1 MKIIKTISYK
11 DAILYYD
18 GLMHCDIVES
28 NYRFNFSFI
37 TKIYYNMM
45 QLSEVIQ
52 QYEIQRKD
60 LESEYD
66 EDTDGYEEKNKL
78 LLNDETTIEICLID
92 INEAISLRFSYDTIS
107 KLYFMVDLD
116 TVVL

>member
-1 MKIIKTISYK
+1 MK
-11 DAILYYD
+11 
-18 GLMHCDIVES
+18 
-28 NYRFNFSFI
+28 
-37 TKIYYNMM
+37 
-45 QLSEVIQ
+45 LSEVIQ

-60 LESEYD
+60 LKSECG
-66 EDTDGYEEKNKL
+66 EDTDEYEEKNKL

-92 INEAISLRFSYDTIS
+92 INEAMSLRFSYDTIS

>member
-1 MKIIKTISYK
+1 MKISKTISYK

-37 TKIYYNMM
+37 TKFYYNMM
-45 QLSEVIQ
+45 QLSEAIQ

-60 LESEYD
+60 LESEC
-66 EDTDGYEEKNKL
+66 G
-78 LLNDETTIEICLID
+78 D
-92 INEAISLRFSYDTIS
+92 INEAMALRFSYGTIS
-107 KLYFMVDLD
+107 KLYFMIDLD

>member
-1 MKIIKTISYK
+1 
-11 DAILYYD
+11 
-18 GLMHCDIVES
+18 
-28 NYRFNFSFI
+28 
-37 TKIYYNMM
+37 M

-60 LESEYD
+60 LESEWG
-66 EDTDGYEEKNKL
+66 EDTDEYEEKNKL
-78 LLNDETTIEICLID
+78 LLNNETTIEICLID
-92 INEAISLRFSYDTIS
+92 INEAMSLRFSYDSIS

>member
-1 MKIIKTISYK
+1 
-11 DAILYYD
+11 
-18 GLMHCDIVES
+18 
-28 NYRFNFSFI
+28 
-37 TKIYYNMM
+37 M

-60 LESEYD
+60 LESECD
-66 EDTDGYEEKNKL
+66 EDTDEYEEKNKL

-92 INEAISLRFSYDTIS
+92 INEAMSLRFSYGTIS

>member
-1 MKIIKTISYK
+1 
-11 DAILYYD
+11 
-18 GLMHCDIVES
+18 
-28 NYRFNFSFI
+28 
-37 TKIYYNMM
+37 M

-60 LESEYD
+60 LESEWG
-66 EDTDGYEEKNKL
+66 EDTDEYEEKNKL

-92 INEAISLRFSYDTIS
+92 INEAMSLRFSYDTIS

>member
-1 MKIIKTISYK
+1 
-11 DAILYYD
+11 
-18 GLMHCDIVES
+18 
-28 NYRFNFSFI
+28 
-37 TKIYYNMM
+37 M

-66 EDTDGYEEKNKL
+66 ENTDGYEEKNKL

>member
-1 MKIIKTISYK
+1 
-11 DAILYYD
+11 
-18 GLMHCDIVES
+18 
-28 NYRFNFSFI
+28 
-37 TKIYYNMM
+37 M

-60 LESEYD
+60 LESECGK
-66 EDTDGYEEKNKL
+66 DTDEYEEKNKL

-92 INEAISLRFSYDTIS
+92 INEAMSLRFSYDTIS